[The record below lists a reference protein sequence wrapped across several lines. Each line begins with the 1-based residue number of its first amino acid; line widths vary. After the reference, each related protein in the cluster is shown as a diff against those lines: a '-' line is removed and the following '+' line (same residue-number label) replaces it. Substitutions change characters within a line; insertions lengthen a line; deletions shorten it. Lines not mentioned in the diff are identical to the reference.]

1 MRNPLAIK
9 FMMFMLMMF
18 MVCLVTDVVYGEK
31 EVRCIERE
39 REALLRFKAAIVD
52 RYGMLS
58 SWTTPHCCQWQ
69 GIRCSNL
76 TGHILMLD
84 LHGEVHEE
92 ISFDFYLEFMS
103 ERFISGEIHKS
114 LMELS
119 QLQYLNLSSNS
130 FPDSNI
136 PEFLGSLSNLRY
148 LDLSS

>member
-1 MRNPLAIK
+1 
-9 FMMFMLMMF
+9 
-18 MVCLVTDVVYGEK
+18 
-31 EVRCIERE
+31 
-39 REALLRFKAAIVD
+39 
-52 RYGMLS
+52 MLS

-76 TGHILMLD
+76 TGQILMLD

-92 ISFDFYLEFMS
+92 ISFDFYIEFMS
-103 ERFISGEIHKS
+103 ERFISGEIHQS

-148 LDLSS
+148 LDLSSCNFDGKIPIQFGSLSHLKILKSRS